1 MTKTAERTTM
11 AAEPSVK
18 IPAYFGGCNSPLSQ
32 PIASLVPRGSGR
44 SHRSHRKERGP
55 LPPGANAS
63 LISEPHCG
71 HLMALGVCS
80 IGRNFNFGNPQ
91 ASILKIRRGMEDLF
105 TG

>member
-44 SHRSHRKERGP
+44 SHCSHRRERGP
-55 LPPGANAS
+55 LPPGANARR
-63 LISEPHCG
+63 ISEPHCG
-71 HLMALGVCS
+71 HLIALGVCS
-80 IGRNFNFGNPQ
+80 MRWNSHFRNEK
-91 ASILKIRRGMEDLF
+91 ASILKIRGGMENPF
-105 TG
+105 TL

>member
-44 SHRSHRKERGP
+44 SHCSHR
-55 LPPGANAS
+55 
-63 LISEPHCG
+63 
-71 HLMALGVCS
+71 
-80 IGRNFNFGNPQ
+80 
-91 ASILKIRRGMEDLF
+91 
-105 TG
+105 